1 MLDAIRMTVV
11 MLSVLAQRLPDLPRL
26 QDRFARDGAKAR

>member
-1 MLDAIRMTVV
+1 MLDTMRLAVV
-11 MLSVLAQRLPDLPRL
+11 RLSVLAQRLPDLSRL